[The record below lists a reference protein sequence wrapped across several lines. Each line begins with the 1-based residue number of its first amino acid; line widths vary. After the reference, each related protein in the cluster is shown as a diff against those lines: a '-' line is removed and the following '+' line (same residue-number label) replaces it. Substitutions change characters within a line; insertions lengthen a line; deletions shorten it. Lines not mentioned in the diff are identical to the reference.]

1 LILEDVAITARGPA
15 LLTLDALATVANLP
29 VLDHLAVNMI
39 CDLKACMIASAQR
52 PPDASHRQ
60 AGEVT
65 DAL

>member
-1 LILEDVAITARGPA
+1 

-39 CDLKACMIASAQR
+39 CELKACMIASAQR